1 MGVLSNNFAQ
11 IVPGAIISASYVSDI
26 YDVLMG
32 VEVENVMLSGSLNV
46 TGSIIGT
53 LTGTASFSTSASRA
67 ISASYVD
74 SASYSISASY
84 VQSSSYSISA
94 SYVQSSS
101 YSISSSYS
109 LYAVSA
115 SYEINYETSS
125 SYAETSS
132 ISLSSSFA
140 STSSYSINAI
150 SSSYAVSTSYSTTAQ
165 TASYVVNSI
174 SASYVTGSEI
184 HVISGSANYV
194 NVSDT
199 FIVQG
204 TILLYTASLLETD
217 PLIIGQLWRSGS
229 YLMISTGSGI

>member
-1 MGVLSNNFAQ
+1 MGILSNNYAQ
-11 IVPGAIISASYVSDI
+11 IVPGALISASYVSDI

-53 LTGTASFSTSASRA
+53 LTGTASFATSASRA

-74 SASYSISASY
+74 SA
-84 VQSSSYSISA
+84 SYSISA